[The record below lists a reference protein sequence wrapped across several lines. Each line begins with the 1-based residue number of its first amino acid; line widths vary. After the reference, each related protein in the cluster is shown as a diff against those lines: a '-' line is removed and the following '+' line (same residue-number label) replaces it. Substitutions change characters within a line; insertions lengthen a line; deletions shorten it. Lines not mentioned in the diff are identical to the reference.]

1 MSPTIGY
8 CHGVR
13 DLGFCAFI
21 EVADC
26 QASAT
31 LNTTC
36 PSKCNAC
43 PATFAPTT
51 SPTGFPTSSTPTSNP
66 TSGAPTTSPT
76 AYFSKFQCDAT
87 TGVVIG
93 GPTTDSCNEQV
104 QLLLTILSQCVEGL
118 DAGLECTPV
127 LQGGRRNRRAS
138 DSGGGTDSSSGGG
151 TDSSSGGGTESSSG
165 GGGGTFSGS
174 GGGTESTSGGGGT
187 ESGSGGV
194 TGSSSGGDTDSS
206 SGGGTDSSSGGGTDS
221 SSGGGTDS
229 SSGGGTDSSSDSGS
243 GGSSSGGDTAS
254 PTTVAPTT
262 AAPSLS
268 PTTGAPTTSAPSSAP
283 TQHTIVA
290 LTSWARSTAT
300 GSCSATAT
308 AMSALISEFRF
319 DDEFVMSTRL
329 QSNYVQCNADRQLRT
344 TNCNATVRIL
354 NEALDRFVNGT
365 FRACDFTTVS
375 TTASTTAETTA
386 TSTATSTAVSTATT
400 SMSTTATTS
409 VSSTAT
415 TTGSSTASTTAETT
429 PTTTVTTQ
437 FTALSPYG
445 CRPSEDNALVSALT
459 VPQGHCDRSI
469 GLMNLLLQWC
479 DNGRE
484 PDLDYI
490 PDAGILRGVTG
501 RFECDAD
508 RFLTTG
514 QAICPRHA
522 EYISHILARS
532 HGVKTPVTCG
542 SGNLEVVGPPGTCE
556 TVVGA
561 LNDMITLYTEDPFA
575 DPVRGCS
582 SFPYIF
588 PTLQPD
594 FASSYR
600 FVIIKDEQYNAFLSS
615 GLSTDGLLRALRLEL
630 GNALNIPVNRIAP
643 IVNMTDRNVVTVS
656 FLPRD
661 SIGGA
666 RFGRAVA
673 AAEDGPTT
681 NELLMS
687 VDSMAAASW
696 TFTYSRR
703 TLTIRPIAADGQD
716 DLPLSSTASDDS
728 GIGVV
733 GMALLLVL
741 LLVAAILGVFIYR
754 RQTHT
759 PKSSPVINLA
769 GVGADTDTDFQLVAN
784 ALTAA
789 GTDQEAVAPWED
801 GITINPEAL
810 RDSDTGRYNYVVPEL
825 SSSDSA
831 FTTSELGTRPTAVQN
846 AEYSAIQEK
855 TVMLNKP
862 KGECTILDDY
872 DKQGGL
878 VASTTQD
885 GSIPWDIIWER
896 DCRVVILLPP
906 KAGTKT
912 QIAAEGQ
919 TVSDGETDATTQSVD
934 RGEKGVIEYEVH
946 LENKLEE
953 GAEKLIYVVQ
963 LGSWGK
969 GTTVSDFVSL
979 LQEGRSQ
986 HIDHP
991 EKPVF
996 VHDVKD
1002 DGEWPSLGA
1011 YVLAWIAVK
1020 SSLHTGHIDLARTL
1034 TLLRA
1039 QKKDLVKNIHEYH
1052 LVNMALKRILVSSP
1066 TMGLQKL
1073 VRSQR
1078 GNSLRRSSKSSMT
1091 AWHPAEKEPN
1101 QPEQVFFD
1109 AGGPVPAPGGEGG
1122 SANWRRFSVTSDA
1135 GTSLRGK
1142 ADFSHLLKV
1151 QTSIHANNSGAA
1163 TSTIQA
1169 PETEEDAESG
1179 YVALVPLD
1187 PEVEEI
1193 FQNLLA
1199 YYAKHAPAEKSDEEL
1214 HGVASRVAKSSS
1226 GRING
1231 PMYKKYGE
1239 SFDEFCENMKAHK
1252 DAAAAAAKA
1261 EAEETNS
1268 GKFGFEDSALDAPP
1282 IDAGDTSE
1290 SESDDEYD
1298 VPKVKGP
1305 IVDAG
1310 DSEPAYVTDLS
1321 RRMTAATVAKADT
1334 QPLYVNDAGAG
1345 AFRTCT
1351 EADDVAATSEALAS
1365 LKVASTTSS
1374 SASSPEGGYRD
1385 IYPAKVESNPH
1396 AAVEAAAAE
1405 PKDVSKATTKFQER
1419 FKKMQAKFI

>member
-1 MSPTIGY
+1 
-8 CHGVR
+8 
-13 DLGFCAFI
+13 
-21 EVADC
+21 
-26 QASAT
+26 
-31 LNTTC
+31 
-36 PSKCNAC
+36 
-43 PATFAPTT
+43 
-51 SPTGFPTSSTPTSNP
+51 
-66 TSGAPTTSPT
+66 
-76 AYFSKFQCDAT
+76 
-87 TGVVIG
+87 
-93 GPTTDSCNEQV
+93 
-104 QLLLTILSQCVEGL
+104 
-118 DAGLECTPV
+118 
-127 LQGGRRNRRAS
+127 
-138 DSGGGTDSSSGGG
+138 
-151 TDSSSGGGTESSSG
+151 
-165 GGGGTFSGS
+165 
-174 GGGTESTSGGGGT
+174 
-187 ESGSGGV
+187 
-194 TGSSSGGDTDSS
+194 
-206 SGGGTDSSSGGGTDS
+206 
-221 SSGGGTDS
+221 
-229 SSGGGTDSSSDSGS
+229 
-243 GGSSSGGDTAS
+243 
-254 PTTVAPTT
+254 
-262 AAPSLS
+262 
-268 PTTGAPTTSAPSSAP
+268 
-283 TQHTIVA
+283 
-290 LTSWARSTAT
+290 
-300 GSCSATAT
+300 
-308 AMSALISEFRF
+308 
-319 DDEFVMSTRL
+319 
-329 QSNYVQCNADRQLRT
+329 
-344 TNCNATVRIL
+344 
-354 NEALDRFVNGT
+354 
-365 FRACDFTTVS
+365 
-375 TTASTTAETTA
+375 
-386 TSTATSTAVSTATT
+386 
-400 SMSTTATTS
+400 
-409 VSSTAT
+409 
-415 TTGSSTASTTAETT
+415 
-429 PTTTVTTQ
+429 
-437 FTALSPYG
+437 
-445 CRPSEDNALVSALT
+445 
-459 VPQGHCDRSI
+459 
-469 GLMNLLLQWC
+469 
-479 DNGRE
+479 
-484 PDLDYI
+484 
-490 PDAGILRGVTG
+490 
-501 RFECDAD
+501 
-508 RFLTTG
+508 
-514 QAICPRHA
+514 
-522 EYISHILARS
+522 
-532 HGVKTPVTCG
+532 
-542 SGNLEVVGPPGTCE
+542 
-556 TVVGA
+556 VGA
-561 LNDMITLYTEDPFA
+561 LNDLLTLYTEDPFA

-594 FASSYR
+594 FPSSYR

-656 FLPRD
+656 FLPRN
-661 SIGGA
+661 SI
-666 RFGRAVA
+666 
-673 AAEDGPTT
+673 EEGPIT
-681 NELLMS
+681 NELLLS

-728 GIGVV
+728 GIGAI
-733 GMALLLVL
+733 GITLLLLL
-741 LLVAAILGVFIYR
+741 LLVAAIFGVFIYR

-789 GTDQEAVAPWED
+789 GTDPESVAPWED

-810 RDSDTGRYNYVVPEL
+810 RDSKTGRFNYVVPKL
-825 SSSDSA
+825 SGSDSA

-846 AEYSAIQEK
+846 AEYSAVQEK

-912 QIAAEGQ
+912 KIAAEGQ
-919 TVSDGETDATTQSVD
+919 TISDGETDATTQSMD

-969 GTTVSDFVSL
+969 GSTVSDFVSL
-979 LQEGRSQ
+979 LEEGRSQ
-986 HIDHP
+986 HTDHP

-1011 YVLAWIAVK
+1011 YVLAWVAVK
-1020 SSLHTGHIDLARTL
+1020 SSLHTGHIDLAHTL

-1052 LVNMALKRILVSSP
+1052 LVNMALKRILVTSSAI
-1066 TMGLQKL
+1066 GLQKL

-1091 AWHPAEKEPN
+1091 AWHHAETEPI
-1101 QPEQVFFD
+1101 QPEKIFFD
-1109 AGGPVPAPGGEGG
+1109 AGGPVPAPGGEAG
-1122 SANWRRFSVTSDA
+1122 SANWRRFSVTPTSDA
-1135 GTSLRGK
+1135 GASLRGK

-1151 QTSIHANNSGAA
+1151 QTSIHANKSGAA

-1193 FQNLLA
+1193 FQNLRA

-1231 PMYKKYGE
+1231 PMRKKYGE
-1239 SFDEFCENMKAHK
+1239 SFDEFCENIQAHK

-1268 GKFGFEDSALDAPP
+1268 GKFGFEDSALDALP

-1290 SESDDEYD
+1290 SEAEADDAYD
-1298 VPKVKGP
+1298 VPEVTAPNG
-1305 IVDAG
+1305 DAG
-1310 DSEPAYVTDLS
+1310 NSEAYVNDLS
-1321 RRMTAATVAKADT
+1321 RRMAAATVAKVNT
-1334 QPLYVNDAGAG
+1334 QPLYVNDA
-1345 AFRTCT
+1345 
-1351 EADDVAATSEALAS
+1351 ADDVAALAS
-1365 LKVASTTSS
+1365 LKVASTASS

-1385 IYPAKVESNPH
+1385 IYPARVESNPR
-1396 AAVEAAAAE
+1396 AAVEAAAAK
-1405 PKDVSKATTKFQER
+1405 PKDVSTATNKFQER
-1419 FKKMQAKFI
+1419 FKEMQAKFI